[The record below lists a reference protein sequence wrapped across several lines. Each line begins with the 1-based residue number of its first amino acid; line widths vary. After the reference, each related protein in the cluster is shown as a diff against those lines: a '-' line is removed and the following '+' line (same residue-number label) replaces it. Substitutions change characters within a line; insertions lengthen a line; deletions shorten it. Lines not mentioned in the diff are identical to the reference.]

1 MTLKPSAIVGWI
13 LASVCLLGLDAW
25 AVEYR
30 LQVTNLDYQTFLAH
44 TDRVTVAG
52 RGEEPMRQLEAQL
65 DTMAFPPRAVLPGR
79 QLQLLE
85 DPGYGGKPPAR
96 LSVLPATQAQA
107 WTTMV
112 WEGDPADT
120 VAFVVKTDMKAW
132 PEVWA
137 LAANPEGVLRRLSIG
152 GASFFGGPRPQVPE
166 VSEDF
171 IATAVGQGTFTRWLE
186 RNTPALNGMSIVV
199 GRGRSRLNDPDRVY
213 AVIKLPSEPRTFKL
227 VIGWRTEWRKPG
239 GN

>member
-13 LASVCLLGLDAW
+13 LTSICLLALDAW

-44 TDRVTVAG
+44 TERLTAAG

-65 DTMAFPPRAVLPGR
+65 DTMAFPSGAVLPGR
-79 QLQLLE
+79 EVQLLE

-120 VAFVVKTDMKAW
+120 MAFMVKTDMKAW

-137 LAANPEGVLRRLSIG
+137 VAANPEGVLGGYPSAEPRSSAGHGQRFPRCRRILS
-152 GASFFGGPRPQVPE
+152 PRP
-166 VSEDF
+166 
-171 IATAVGQGTFTRWLE
+171 
-186 RNTPALNGMSIVV
+186 
-199 GRGRSRLNDPDRVY
+199 
-213 AVIKLPSEPRTFKL
+213 
-227 VIGWRTEWRKPG
+227 
-239 GN
+239 